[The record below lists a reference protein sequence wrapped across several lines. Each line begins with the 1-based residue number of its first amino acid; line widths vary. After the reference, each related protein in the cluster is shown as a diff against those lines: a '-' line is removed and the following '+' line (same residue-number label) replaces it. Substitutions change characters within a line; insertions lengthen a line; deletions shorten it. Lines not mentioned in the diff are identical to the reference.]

1 MRLAWLAPFAALAVL
16 PTALTTTLATDA
28 LGDQGSSAR
37 PWLGVTMAPGTDG
50 VQVKHVVRGSP
61 ADKAG
66 IHEGD
71 KIIKVDGSLVA
82 APADVTTAFAQH
94 AVGDVVPVVVTRS
107 QSEKKTK
114 VTVAAFPTVDEMMRM
129 DFVGAFAPSWK
140 GVTRLR
146 GKVPAD
152 VSVLRGRVVIVDF
165 WATWCGPC
173 RYVAPVLTALQTKYG
188 AQGLSIVGITTETED
203 SVGDFVDRM
212 GMTYGI
218 GVDAKGQTSIAYSAN
233 SLPTLF
239 VIDKRG
245 VVREVEI
252 GYASG
257 RDALL
262 DVLVK
267 TLLAEPAPT
276 D

>member
-1 MRLAWLAPFAALAVL
+1 MRFAWLAPFAALAVL
-16 PTALTTTLATDA
+16 PVALTTLATDA
-28 LGDQGSSAR
+28 AADQDQHAR
-37 PWLGVTMAPGTDG
+37 PWLGVTMAPDTDG
-50 VQVKHVVRGSP
+50 VRVRHVVRGSP

-71 KIIKVDGSLVA
+71 KIIKVDGTLVA
-82 APADVTTAFAQH
+82 APADVSGSVAQH
-94 AVGDVVPVVVTRS
+94 AVGDVVSIAFTRN

-114 VTVAAFPTVDEMMRM
+114 VTVTAFPTVDEIMRM
-129 DFVGAFAPSWK
+129 DFVGAFAPAWK

-146 GKVPAD
+146 GKVPTD
-152 VSVLRGRVVIVDF
+152 VTGLRGKVAIVDF

-173 RYVAPVLTALQTKYG
+173 RYVAPMLSALQTKYG
-188 AQGLSIVGITTETED
+188 AQGLSVVGITTETED
-203 SVGDFVDRM
+203 TVGDFVDRR
-212 GMTYGI
+212 GMTYAV
-218 GVDAKGQTSIAYSAN
+218 GVDTKGATSASYSAN

-257 RDALL
+257 RETALDAL
-262 DVLVK
+262 VK
-267 TLLAEPAPT
+267 SLLAEPAPT

>member
-1 MRLAWLAPFAALAVL
+1 MRFAWLAPIAALAVL
-16 PTALTTTLATDA
+16 PAALTAVATDA
-28 LGDQGSSAR
+28 RADQDQHAR
-37 PWLGVTMAPGTDG
+37 PWLGVTMGPDTDG
-50 VQVKHVVRGSP
+50 VRVRHVVRGSP

-71 KIIKVDGSLVA
+71 KIIKVDGALVA
-82 APADVTTAFAQH
+82 AAADVSSAVAQH
-94 AVGDVVPVVVTRS
+94 AVGDVVPIVVTRK

-114 VTVAAFPTVDEMMRM
+114 VTVVAFPTVDEMMRM
-129 DFVGAFAPSWK
+129 DFVGAFAPAWK
-140 GVTRLR
+140 GITRLR
-146 GKVPAD
+146 GKVPTD
-152 VSVLRGRVVIVDF
+152 VTSLRGRVVVVDF

-173 RYVAPVLTALQTKYG
+173 RYVAPMLSALQTKYS
-188 AQGLSIVGITTETED
+188 AQGLSVVGLTTETED
-203 SVGDFVDRM
+203 TVGDFVDRM
-212 GMTYGI
+212 GMTYGV
-218 GVDAKGQTSIAYSAN
+218 GVDTKGQTSASYSAN

-257 RDALL
+257 REAALDAL
-262 DVLVK
+262 VK
-267 TLLAEPAPT
+267 SLLAEPAPS